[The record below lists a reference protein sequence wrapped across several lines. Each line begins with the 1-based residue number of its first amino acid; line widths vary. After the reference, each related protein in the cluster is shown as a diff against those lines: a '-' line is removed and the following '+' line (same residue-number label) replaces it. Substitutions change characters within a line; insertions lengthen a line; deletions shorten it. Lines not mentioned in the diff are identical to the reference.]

1 MKHLFA
7 ALFRIMQV
15 DLTNKDEQD
24 HIKETIRIIEKSA
37 AGSKVIQESVIDWLS
52 FMDEKMMSQVDREGE
67 VDDVFLA
74 AILIDWAVSSMTCR
88 EEMEVNIESLRV
100 LKSEISATLK
110 TLRTGCPSCKHYI
123 LTFRMGSKKGGIT

>member
-37 AGSKVIQESVIDWLS
+37 VGSKVIQESVIDWLS

-110 TLRTGCPSCKHYI
+110 TLRTGCPSCKQTLYI
-123 LTFRMGSKKGGIT
+123 DI